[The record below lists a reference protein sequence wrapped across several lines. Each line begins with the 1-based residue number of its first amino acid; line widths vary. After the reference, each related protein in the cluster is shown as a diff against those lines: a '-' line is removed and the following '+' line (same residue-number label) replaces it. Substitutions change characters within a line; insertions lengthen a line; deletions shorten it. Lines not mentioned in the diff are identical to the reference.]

1 MKRPTSTSAKA
12 QTGKSRRIS
21 RIPAFTPVPVRARRD
36 GWTPLRQAAFLGY
49 LAETRCV
56 KRAAAK
62 VGMSRESAYRL
73 RRKEGA
79 AGFCAAW
86 STIMGDAIMRDV
98 GTGRGAPARRARKVT
113 PAMRAHRIAQGVL
126 RPVLRGGLYIGTE
139 RKADNSA
146 LRGALAHADRVLD
159 SAHRRA
165 ARAEGHTRQKGA
177 SVSTDPPSGPAVL
190 HGTALRRAPG
200 L

>member
-12 QTGKSRRIS
+12 PADMPRRIT

-36 GWTPLRQAAFLGY
+36 GWTPVRQAAFLGY

-56 KRAAAK
+56 KRAAGK

-73 RRKEGA
+73 RKKAGA
-79 AGFCAAW
+79 EGFCAAW
-86 STIMGDAIMRDV
+86 DSIMSDAE
-98 GTGRGAPARRARKVT
+98 TARGPSRRPARKVT
-113 PAMRAHRIAQGVL
+113 PAMRAHRIAQGTL
-126 RPVLRGGLYIGTE
+126 RPVLRGGRYIGTE

-165 ARAEGHTRQKGA
+165 ARAEGHTPQKGA
-177 SVSTDPPSGPAVL
+177 SVST
-190 HGTALRRAPG
+190 
-200 L
+200 